1 MLFSRRFFST
11 IFALSSG
18 SPPSAIAV
26 IRISG
31 DRSESTLRVLTRSKR
46 PFDDRRLF
54 YTPIFGDDGLLLDKG
69 MACLMKGPRTFTG
82 EDSAEL
88 YLHGSRAVIQAV
100 CETLAKIS
108 GLESAKAGEFTRRAF
123 FNGKLDVAQMEALAD
138 LLGAETPAQLRL
150 CHAQAKVGAYL
161 SENFTRRIDFAED
174 IGDEEQSLAEEFSAE
189 IRGIGQQLRRF
200 LRSAKRGQLI
210 RSGLKVALVGRPNVG
225 KSSLMNRLAER
236 ELAIVSNISG
246 TTRDCLETRIQLN
259 GQLVNVVDTAGIREG
274 SEDPLERE
282 GIRRT
287 LQRAS
292 EADLVLLVMDSG
304 DLFGSES
311 DRSLVN
317 SLLAEFAFDSAS
329 QRLIVVVN
337 KSDLVK
343 DRTERLHLERTLKR
357 NERFLLAWTSCVRE
371 DEDGVGSEGCEVF
384 LSRER
389 HVQCLERA
397 LTHLEETEAA
407 LAEWDDPAMAALTLR
422 LCLDAVGEI
431 AGRVVHEQVLDSIF
445 SQFCIG
451 K

>member
-150 CHAQAKVGAYL
+150 CHAQAK
-161 SENFTRRIDFAED
+161 NFTRRIDFAED